1 MKQKW
6 KCARS
11 LWNNRHLQEIVR
23 FCVVGGLSFIVDYGI
38 MVALTE
44 LCGIPALISSGISFT
59 ISVIVNY
66 VLCVLWVFENANRK
80 DRRTMIVFSASS
92 IIGLVLNELF
102 MWIFVDL
109 IGIFYMIAKIFATV
123 LVMIWNYI
131 AKRKAVYFKKGK

>member
-11 LWNNRHLQEIVR
+11 LWNSRRVQEIVR

-59 ISVIVNY
+59 ISVVVNY
-66 VLCVLWVFENANRK
+66 ILCVLWVFENANRK
-80 DRRTMIVFSASS
+80 DRRTMIVFIASS
-92 IIGLVLNELF
+92 IIGLGLNELF

>member
-6 KCARS
+6 KCALS

-80 DRRTMIVFSASS
+80 DRRTMIVFIASS
-92 IIGLVLNELF
+92 IIWLVLN
-102 MWIFVDL
+102 
-109 IGIFYMIAKIFATV
+109 
-123 LVMIWNYI
+123 
-131 AKRKAVYFKKGK
+131 